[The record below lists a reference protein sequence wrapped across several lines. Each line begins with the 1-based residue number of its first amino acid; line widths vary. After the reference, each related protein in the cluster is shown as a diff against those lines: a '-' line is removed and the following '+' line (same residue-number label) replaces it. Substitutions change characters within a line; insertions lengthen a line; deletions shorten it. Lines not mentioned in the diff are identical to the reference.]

1 MCSCASGS
9 RSPSGDGSRR
19 RIKGA
24 YAARFTVR
32 RTSPRTHAGTTTGYL
47 GFATGTPT
55 TGDFRRRLAP
65 AAHGGAWPH
74 GHAYLL
80 RRWGNLNP
88 LAAAYTEWSPY
99 ADVLNDPAR
108 LNDPDGRSPHI
119 IVGAAVGF
127 AVELAIQS
135 HRGKVDPV
143 DLAIA
148 TGTGAPTGGISAL
161 GRGLTVTVLSDTAIS
176 VGQRFAQAK
185 LGQTETYGLAQF
197 GQDAALGFILGGRE
211 AADARAR
218 LTEALGGPR
227 ANGTNPPADAI
238 STFLES
244 ASGEAMSRQNL
255 RTEGSPRQ
263 VAPIVTDNLRLPR
276 R

>member
-1 MCSCASGS
+1 MTAGL
-9 RSPSGDGSRR
+9 DHVE
-19 RIKGA
+19 
-24 YAARFTVR
+24 ART
-32 RTSPRTHAGTTTGYL
+32 YL
-47 GFATGTPT
+47 SALG
-55 TGDFRRRLAP
+55 
-65 AAHGGAWPH
+65 
-74 GHAYLL
+74 
-80 RRWGNLNP
+80 RWWSVDP

-127 AVELAIQS
+127 AVELAIQT

-148 TGTGAPTGGISAL
+148 TGTGAPTGGVSAL
-161 GRGLTVTVLSDTAIS
+161 GRGLTVTVLSNTTIS
-176 VGQRFAQAK
+176 VGQGFAQAK

-197 GQDAALGFILGGRE
+197 GQDAALGYIFGGAAGAGAFDAPARNVPTSRDVIADLSRRARIAENIAARGGPRPRQMRE